1 VNTAHEFKRY
11 CLTRFDEQ
19 TNRVEIEISIHSNR
33 VGTTLSRGGS
43 CTGRSCRSC
52 RRRFR
57 AHCGR
62 LGRGAVCDG
71 VCEVVA
77 VDVVFIDVDVGEG
90 GSFEDAV
97 SADEPLPTHPDSPA
111 PAQSVAIA

>member
-1 VNTAHEFKRY
+1 VGEAVPVVRVDPVVVDSVLTA
-11 CLTRFDEQ
+11 
-19 TNRVEIEISIHSNR
+19 VVS
-33 VGTTLSRGGS
+33 VG
-43 CTGRSCRSC
+43 
-52 RRRFR
+52 
-57 AHCGR
+57 
-62 LGRGAVCDG
+62 GAVCDG